1 MKNRYLF
8 FKFLIAC
15 LPCITSTVVAQSTQP
30 IKITYPESRAVFQR
44 ENDNTATIYLSGNY
58 YQPIDSVQARVQTEV
73 SGQGFNTNW
82 TTIQRSPQGGVFQ
95 GSIRAQGGWYRLE
108 VKAFVNGAELATDAI
123 RKIGIGEVFIVTG
136 QSNAQGFQNFGAPA
150 AADDRVNCV
159 TFDNTTANSLGDPP
173 SPMFQQLS
181 ASSLIGPRGQSAWC
195 WGILGDLIAKQYNV
209 PVLFI
214 NTAWQATVIKN
225 WRESSEGK
233 ITKNIFAMGT
243 PSENFPEG
251 MPYGNLI
258 TALRYY
264 CSLQGLRAV
273 LWQQG
278 ENDNVPLNST
288 RQAYAEDMQYLV
300 NKTRADTKRYPAWV
314 LARSSY
320 NSGKVSQEV
329 IQAQNDVINTYN
341 NNVFAGPY
349 TDNIQI
355 PRYEG
360 DVHFGGDGLRQL
372 GQAWFESLS
381 SVFFQSSRPLP
392 ALAPPAV
399 TVNCATT
406 NNNLTLTLPTLY
418 KSYTWR
424 TGQTSRSINVNAP
437 GVYRAVLKDET
448 GNTYLSPT
456 VDVQGPIQPTTPVI
470 SLASQPSVP
479 AASQQQVCAD
489 STLALATTTTGTSTA
504 FWSTSAIGNTVRVNQ
519 SGQYSVQALN
529 VYGCR
534 SAQSSPVTLTVRSKL
549 PSPSIEQI
557 GTFTLQA
564 VLPTS
569 TGSQTDLYDWRRGSE
584 IIPQTSAVVKVV
596 VTSNYSARTKS
607 EFRLNNNSL
616 TCYSDFSA
624 PKAFT
629 FDASNGGLSVYP
641 NPTSEGVVTI
651 ETLENLENAAVT
663 IYSLSG
669 ARVFAT
675 QIPSLNE
682 RKALD
687 IANLAQGVY
696 IIRVQSASFDLSKRL
711 IINR

>member
-1 MKNRYLF
+1 
-8 FKFLIAC
+8 
-15 LPCITSTVVAQSTQP
+15 
-30 IKITYPESRAVFQR
+30 
-44 ENDNTATIYLSGNY
+44 
-58 YQPIDSVQARVQTEV
+58 
-73 SGQGFNTNW
+73 
-82 TTIQRSPQGGVFQ
+82 
-95 GSIRAQGGWYRLE
+95 
-108 VKAFVNGAELATDAI
+108 
-123 RKIGIGEVFIVTG
+123 
-136 QSNAQGFQNFGAPA
+136 
-150 AADDRVNCV
+150 
-159 TFDNTTANSLGDPP
+159 
-173 SPMFQQLS
+173 
-181 ASSLIGPRGQSAWC
+181 
-195 WGILGDLIAKQYNV
+195 
-209 PVLFI
+209 
-214 NTAWQATVIKN
+214 
-225 WRESSEGK
+225 
-233 ITKNIFAMGT
+233 
-243 PSENFPEG
+243 
-251 MPYGNLI
+251 
-258 TALRYY
+258 
-264 CSLQGLRAV
+264 
-273 LWQQG
+273 
-278 ENDNVPLNST
+278 
-288 RQAYAEDMQYLV
+288 
-300 NKTRADTKRYPAWV
+300 
-314 LARSSY
+314 
-320 NSGKVSQEV
+320 
-329 IQAQNDVINTYN
+329 
-341 NNVFAGPY
+341 
-349 TDNIQI
+349 
-355 PRYEG
+355 
-360 DVHFGGDGLRQL
+360 
-372 GQAWFESLS
+372 
-381 SVFFQSSRPLP
+381 
-392 ALAPPAV
+392 
-399 TVNCATT
+399 
-406 NNNLTLTLPTLY
+406 
-418 KSYTWR
+418 
-424 TGQTSRSINVNAP
+424 
-437 GVYRAVLKDET
+437 LKDET

-669 ARVFAT
+669 AQVFAA